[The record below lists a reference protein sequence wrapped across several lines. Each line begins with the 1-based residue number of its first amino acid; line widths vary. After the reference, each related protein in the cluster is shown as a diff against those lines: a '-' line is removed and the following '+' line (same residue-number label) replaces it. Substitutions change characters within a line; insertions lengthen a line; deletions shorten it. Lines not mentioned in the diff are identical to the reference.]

1 MAGLQSFFPRPD
13 RSSFARRVER
23 RLRDQGIVGPIEFDS
38 GAFALRLSDGVREH
52 TLSLENVYADCG
64 RCLPWRRS
72 RLVRGF
78 LATALD
84 TSNDVPLRWEA
95 VRERVLP
102 AVRHRLFIEASR
114 LFALAAGK
122 EPEDHPF
129 EAVAGG
135 VVTLLAYDAPKLISL
150 PSATVQQSWGI
161 SFGEAL
167 ARAISNLDRMSEP
180 RWSSPAR
187 GVYVSGW
194 QDDYDCSRI
203 LSEPALRGLAVDGSM
218 VAIIPDR
225 NCLVV
230 TGLGDPEALKTALE
244 LVAGR
249 ANPRPVSTIPLVR
262 SWPGWETLELA
273 AIHPCYA
280 LWRRLV
286 LEERADVHEQ
296 QKRALE
302 SLFARLGR
310 DVFVAS
316 FTVTEDP
323 SGYRCSRC
331 VWTAGAVSLLPE
343 TDLIGLVDMSRP
355 EGQQLLGWFDAGTL
369 RERCGK
375 LLKPTDFYPIRYQVE
390 SFLSEGEIEAIR
402 ASAPA

>member
-1 MAGLQSFFPRPD
+1 
-13 RSSFARRVER
+13 VER
-23 RLRDQGIVGPIEFDS
+23 RLRDQGILGPIEFDS
-38 GAFALRLSDGVREH
+38 GVFALRVTDGVNTH
-52 TLSLENVYADCG
+52 TLSLENVYSDCG

-84 TSNDVPLRWEA
+84 TSDEVPPGWEA
-95 VRERVLP
+95 ARERVLP
-102 AVRHRLFIEASR
+102 AVRHRISIESPR
-114 LFALAAGK
+114 LAALAEGK
-122 EPEDHPF
+122 EPEDYPF
-129 EAVAGG
+129 EPVAGG
-135 VVTLLAYDAPKLISL
+135 VVTLLAYDAPKLIRL
-150 PSATVQQSWGI
+150 PAASAQRGWGI
-161 SFGEAL
+161 SSGEAL
-167 ARAISNLDRMSEP
+167 ARAVSNLDRMSEP

-203 LSEPALRGLAVDGSM
+203 LSEPALRGLAVDGRM

-230 TGLGDPEALKTALE
+230 TGLGDLEALRTALE
-244 LVAGR
+244 LAAGR
-249 ANPRPVSTIPLVR
+249 ANPRPVSMIPLVR

-273 AIHPCYA
+273 ASHPCYA

-286 LEERADVHEQ
+286 LEERAQLYKQ
-296 QKRALE
+296 QQEELE

-331 VWTAGAVSLLPE
+331 VWTAGVVSLLPE
-343 TDLIGLVDMSRP
+343 TDLIGLVDLSRP
-355 EGQQLLGWFDAGTL
+355 EDQQLLGWYEGAML
-369 RERCGK
+369 RERCGTR
-375 LLKPTDFYPIRYQVE
+375 LEPTDFYPIRYRVE
-390 SFLSEGEIEAIR
+390 SFPSAAELEALR